1 MFPLG
6 EWREVTGSGQVL
18 VDSFTSALR
27 WLSAYRFALEA
38 DLQPSNPLKRCTGY
52 VTRVA
57 TQNSI

>member
-38 DLQPSNPLKRCTGY
+38 DLQPSNTGR
-52 VTRVA
+52 RVLVIR
-57 TQNSI
+57 SSS

>member
-38 DLQPSNPLKRCTGY
+38 DLQPSNTGRRG
-52 VTRVA
+52 TLHSSK
-57 TQNSI
+57 TGLC